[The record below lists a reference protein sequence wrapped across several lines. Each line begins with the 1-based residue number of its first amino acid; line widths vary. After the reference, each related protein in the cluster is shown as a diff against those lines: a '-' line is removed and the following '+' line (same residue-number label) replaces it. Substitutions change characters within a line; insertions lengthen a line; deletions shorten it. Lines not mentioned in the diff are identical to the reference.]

1 MAILASGG
9 PLKPTRR
16 DDQLTGVVTRLP
28 SLPIK
33 VYKITLDVAGA
44 FVSAT
49 LETTVTSDAA
59 GNVANITVSGA
70 VGTLYRL
77 VIEDDGQKRCGFW
90 DQLAV

>member
-1 MAILASGG
+1 MSTLIAGG
-9 PLKPTRR
+9 PNKPTRR

-28 SLPIK
+28 TLAIK
-33 VYKITLDVAGA
+33 VYRIALDGSGA

-49 LETTVTSDAA
+49 LETTVTSDAQ

-70 VGTLYRL
+70 PGTLYRL

>member
-1 MAILASGG
+1 MATLLSGG
-9 PLKPTRR
+9 PNKPTRR

-28 SLPIK
+28 SLTIK
-33 VYKITLDVAGA
+33 VYRIALDAAGV

-49 LETTVTSDAA
+49 LEATVVSDSS
-59 GNVANITVSGA
+59 GNVANITVTGA

>member
-1 MAILASGG
+1 VN
-9 PLKPTRR
+9 KPTRR

-28 SLPIK
+28 GVAIN
-33 VYKITLDVAGA
+33 VYRIALDGSGN

-49 LETTVTSDAA
+49 LETTVTSDAQ
-59 GNVANITVSGA
+59 GNVANITVTGA

-77 VIEDDGQKRCGFW
+77 VISDDGQKRCGFW